1 MTIAEHQKKALE
13 ALHLLRPILEEHGIQ
28 YYLLAGSALGA
39 VRHSGFIPWD
49 DDIDIGIK
57 YEDAIKLDSILRERP
72 LPGFR
77 YVSVHNDPSYPR
89 LYGKIL
95 YEGYGCIDLFPLV
108 RISDNPLIRKLQWLT
123 RKVIWKLYSRKVGY
137 VHPKEIPVWLF
148 VSRILSPFF
157 SKKALLNLADRNCRL
172 YDNKNTEYYINFY
185 SIYSM
190 KREMI
195 PAKCVDNPQQVSF
208 EGDFFPSLGYLDEYL
223 SNLYG
228 DYMTPVPPS
237 EQVATHTEIF

>member
-1 MTIAEHQKKALE
+1 MTLAEHQKKALE
-13 ALHLLRPILEEHGIQ
+13 ALLLLRPILEEHGIQ

-39 VRHSGFIPWD
+39 VRHNGFIPWD
-49 DDIDIGIK
+49 DDIDLGIQ
-57 YEDAIKLDSILRERP
+57 YEDSIKLDSILAEHP

-77 YVSVHNDPSYPR
+77 YISVHNDSTYPR

-108 RISDNPLIRKLQWLT
+108 RISDNALIRKFQWLT
-123 RKVIWKLYSRKVGY
+123 RKILWKLYSRKVGY
-137 VHPKEIPVWLF
+137 VHPKEIPAFRFLSYF
-148 VSRILSPFF
+148 VSPFF
-157 SKKALLNLADRNCRL
+157 SKKTLLKLADRNCRL
-172 YDNKNTEYYINFY
+172 CSHRETEYYINLY

-195 PAKCVDNPQQVSF
+195 PAKSVNNPQQVSF
-208 EGDFFPSLGYLDEYL
+208 EGYNFPSLGYLDDYL
-223 SNLYG
+223 TNLYG

-237 EQVATHTEIF
+237 ERVGTHSEIF